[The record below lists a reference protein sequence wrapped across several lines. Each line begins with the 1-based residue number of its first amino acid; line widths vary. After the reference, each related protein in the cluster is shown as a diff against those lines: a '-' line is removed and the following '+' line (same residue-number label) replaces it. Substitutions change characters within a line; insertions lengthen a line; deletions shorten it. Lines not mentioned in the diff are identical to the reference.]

1 MALSKTCLKLSFIV
15 AIAVAFTAGLFVSAN
30 ADVSVP
36 WDNVASMHDYETL
49 RSRGILTGRV
59 DRLPPVGPWWLSEY
73 ANLRTG
79 LDTGAVERIMSRTEE
94 GEARLFGMGS
104 QRFRARSGRSAQD
117 LLGLSAGVRYEASPN
132 FGALVIMALD
142 REKALDPDY
151 IGKKWRGLAGDIQT
165 AALYFQHSDFRFTLG
180 RQRIWW
186 GAQPVNLVLSATAEP
201 LDMFSAQYSHGRLD
215 FSFMFARLD
224 GSRPDSADKAR
235 YPEYAFGSEN
245 RYIVGHRL
253 DLRLHRG
260 LRLGLFE
267 TSVFGGVGRP
277 PELYYLN
284 PLQFFHA
291 AQLNENVNDNT
302 FLGADLLWLP
312 GKNVAAWGQLLI
324 DDFQI
329 DDRVQG
335 DQEPNEI
342 GLMLGL
348 QRAAEV
354 GSWQPDI
361 KIEYVRITNRT
372 YHQMHPRNR
381 YLYRNEPL
389 GHPLGMDADSLSASV
404 TFRPSRYHSFSIEA
418 AYSRHGE
425 GSLYDPWDEPWME
438 ADGEYSES
446 FPTGI
451 VQKTMHL
458 AAGIRGYVPINDY
471 TRRHM
476 YLSLDAGWTD
486 FDNRYHVEGHDES
499 DLWLKLNFSWFG
511 AFSADM
517 KP

>member
-1 MALSKTCLKLSFIV
+1 MIKYWKSTHLRPLCAAL
-15 AIAVAFTAGLFVSAN
+15 AAVLAAGAGSVG
-30 ADVSVP
+30 ADVTLP
-36 WDNVASMHDYETL
+36 WDDAAYVHEYEL
-49 RSRGILTGRV
+49 IRSRGILGGYIA
-59 DRLPPVGPWWLSEY
+59 DLPPVGPWWLSDY
-73 ANLRTG
+73 GRLRKG
-79 LDTGAVERIMSRTEE
+79 MDTVAVERMMSGGDI
-94 GEARLFGMGS
+94 GEFRMFGIGS
-104 QRFRARSGRSAQD
+104 QRVHSGSGRASQS
-117 LLGLSAGVRYEASPN
+117 LTSLSAGVRYEASPGL
-132 FGALVIMALD
+132 GALVIMTLD

-151 IGKKWRGLAGDIQT
+151 VGKKWRGLAGDVES
-165 AALYFQHSDFRFTLG
+165 AALYLSHSHFRFTLG
-180 RQRIWW
+180 RQRVWW
-186 GAQPVNLVLSATAEP
+186 GPQPTNLVLSATADP
-201 LDMFSAQYSHGRLD
+201 LDLFSAEYARGRLH
-215 FSFMFARLD
+215 FNFIFARLD
-224 GSRPDSADKAR
+224 ASRPDSADLIRHPDYRFEAD
-235 YPEYAFGSEN
+235 N
-245 RYIVGHRL
+245 RYLVGHRL

-302 FLGADLLWLP
+302 FLGADLTWLP
-312 GKNVAAWGQLLI
+312 GWNLMAWGQLLV

-329 DDRVQG
+329 DDEVRG

-348 QRAAEV
+348 QRAAGI

-361 KIEYVRITNRT
+361 KIEYTRITNRT

-404 TFRPSRYHSFSIEA
+404 TFRPSRYHGFSIEA

-438 ADGEYSES
+438 ADGEYTES
-446 FPTGI
+446 FPTGTT
-451 VQKTMHL
+451 QKAVHL
-458 AAGIRGYVPINDY
+458 AAGVCGYVPINNY
-471 TRRHM
+471 TRQHL
-476 YLSLDAGWTD
+476 YFSLDAGWAD
-486 FDNRYHVEGHDES
+486 FDNRYHVEGQDES
-499 DLWLKLNFSWFG
+499 DLWLKLNISWLG
-511 AFSADM
+511 GLSASAQ
-517 KP
+517 